1 MNWYVLITKPK
12 AELKVAERLERIG
25 LRVYCPVRK
34 ERRQWSDRVKTVVV
48 PLLPSMVLVQVS
60 EKDRPLVFEVPGV
73 LRYLF
78 YLGKPAQVRPAEV
91 EALKRVEDKGV
102 ALLEVRTIKPGDRV
116 TVQHLGTQEQSGVV
130 QRVSGER
137 CWVVLEQLGYVVV
150 MRVEA
155 PVRV

>member
-12 AELKVAERLERIG
+12 AELKVTERLERMG
-25 LRVYCPVRK
+25 FMVYCPIRK

-60 EKDRPLVFEVPGV
+60 AKERALVFEVPGV

-78 YLGKPAQVRPAEV
+78 YLNQPAKVRPEEV
-91 EALKRVEDKGV
+91 ETLKRVEDKGAAV
-102 ALLEVRTIKPGDRV
+102 LEVRAIQPGDRV
-116 TVQHLGTQEQSGVV
+116 KVQHLGTQVQNGVV

-150 MRVEA
+150 MRVET
-155 PVRV
+155 PVKV